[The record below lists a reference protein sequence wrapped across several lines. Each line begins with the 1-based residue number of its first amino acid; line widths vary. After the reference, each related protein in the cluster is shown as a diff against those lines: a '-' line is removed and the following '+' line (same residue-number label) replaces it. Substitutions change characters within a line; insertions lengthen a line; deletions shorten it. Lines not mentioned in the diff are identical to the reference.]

1 MARSIAICN
10 QKGGVGKTT
19 TAMNLAAYLAILGN
33 RTLLIDFDPQANA
46 TSGLGVKC
54 GENETI
60 YHAILGGITPDKVIK
75 RTYLSNLDMA
85 PASQDLAGALVELV
99 NLPGREYFLRNFVA
113 HVAPYYQFILIDLAP
128 SLNLL
133 TLNGL
138 LAADEVIIPVQCEYF
153 SLEGLSQLLETMQ
166 LIRTNMNHPL
176 EIGGALLTMYDKRE
190 RLSREVA
197 REVRRRFPTQV
208 YDIEI
213 PRSVSLAEAPSF
225 QKPVVLHAPQSTGAV
240 AYEQL
245 AREVMNQFPD
255 RSAPTYI
262 PPTIPESDEYIGEE
276 VSQEDER
283 IIDDFPK
290 TDEEFYERYFVFY
303 E

>member
-1 MARSIAICN
+1 MARAIAICN

-46 TSGLGVKC
+46 TSGLGVRHNP
-54 GENETI
+54 EETI
-60 YHAILGGITPDKVIK
+60 YHAILGGVTPDRVVR
-75 RTYLSNLDMA
+75 RTHLANLDIA
-85 PASQDLAGALVELV
+85 PASQDLAGALIELV
-99 NLPGREYFLRNFVA
+99 NLPGREYFLRNFVT

-138 LAADEVIIPVQCEYF
+138 LAADEVIIPVQCEYY
-153 SLEGLSQLLETMQ
+153 SLEGLSQLLQTME
-166 LIRTNMNHPL
+166 LIRTNMNHPI

-190 RLSREVA
+190 KLSREVA

-225 QKPVVLHAPQSTGAV
+225 QKPVVLHAPQSAGAL

-245 AREVMNQFPD
+245 AKEVMNQFPD
-255 RSAPTYI
+255 KSAPQYVPTAI
-262 PPTIPESDEYIGEE
+262 PQYNSNEE
-276 VSQEDER
+276 EFLNTQEKE
-283 IIDDFPK
+283 IDDFPK
-290 TDEEFYERYFVFY
+290 TDEEFYEKFFVFY